1 MYIPNWGEDIITGN
15 AQIDAE
21 HRELFQ
27 RLDVLMAAIN
37 QNRGAEVIQETLDFF
52 SLYARTHFSD
62 EERMHRDYQAPN
74 YEAHVAAHREL
85 AREVDALKAYYLMQ
99 GATPGTELRL
109 INRVVRSMV
118 EQLHEFDL
126 PLAKFIQGV
135 RSNREF

>member
-27 RLDVLMAAIN
+27 RLDILMAAIN

-52 SLYARTHFSD
+52 TLYVRTHFIA
-62 EERMHRDYQAPN
+62 EERMHRDYQAPD

-85 AREVDALKAYYLMQ
+85 AREVEALKAHYQMQ

-109 INRVVRSMV
+109 VNRVVRNIV

-126 PLAKFIQGV
+126 PLARFIQGV
-135 RSNREF
+135 RNSQEF